1 MVGDTADRQC
11 VRFFVSGRVQ
21 GVWFRA
27 ATREEARRCGI
38 TGYARNLA
46 DGRVEVLACGA
57 AEALARLEEWLWQGP
72 SAARVTGVDREEA
85 DEVPPGDFT
94 TG

>member
-1 MVGDTADRQC
+1 MVGDSADRQC
-11 VRFFVSGRVQ
+11 LRFFVSGRVQ

-27 ATREEARRCGI
+27 ATREEARRHGI

-57 AEALARLEEWLWQGP
+57 SEALDRLEQWLWQGP

-85 DEVPPGDFT
+85 GETPPADFT